1 MHNRHGI
8 LVKKCLVSLSV
19 KEKDLYM
26 KNKNIIIVTGASSG
40 IGKEFVKQIDKKFPK
55 VDEIWL
61 IARRKEILKD
71 LAKSCNHVCRIL
83 AYDLCEKQAQQEVRT
98 LLEREQPR
106 ITLLVN
112 SAGYGVLGPFY
123 QDCFSQDKKTVIDTN
138 WMNEQTGMVSLNCE
152 VLTAMTHLCIPY
164 MKKGGRIIQLA
175 SSAAFLPQPKF
186 AVYAATKS
194 YVLSFSRALNEEL
207 RSRQIHVTAVCPGP
221 VDTEFFDRAEKGND
235 TLFIKKIVM
244 AKPEKVVEKALLDA
258 RNKKDVSVYSLPIQA
273 FYVVSK
279 LLPHKLML
287 FIMRA
292 MK

>member
-1 MHNRHGI
+1 MYNRHRI

-40 IGKEFVKQIDKKFPK
+40 MGKEFVKQIDKKFPK

-61 IARRKEILKD
+61 IARRKEVLKE

-123 QDCFSQDKKTVIDTN
+123 QDSFSQDKKTVIDTN
-138 WMNEQTGMVSLNCE
+138 WMNEQMGMVSLNCE
-152 VLTAMTHLCIPY
+152 VLTAMTHLCIPFI
-164 MKKGGRIIQLA
+164 KKGGRIIQLA

-287 FIMRA
+287 IIMRA